1 MQIERRIE
9 YLTSNC
15 LTIELPTS
23 FVNHKVEVLISIVDE
38 APTSKKRRS
47 PPSFPGPVIEKGDV
61 INTLSF
67 NDWNLPK

>member
-38 APTSKKRRS
+38 APASKKRRL
-47 PPSFPGPVIEKGDV
+47 PPSLPGSVIEKGDV